1 MGPHLAGTGIMR
13 SICVFCGS
21 NPGNDPVYAA
31 GARAMGAEIA
41 KRGLTLVYGGGAV
54 GLMGIV
60 ANAALD
66 AGGEVHGVIPK
77 ALREKEIGHI
87 GLTRLEVVDTMHTR
101 KARMAELS
109 DGFIAM
115 PGGIGTFEELFEIWT
130 WGQLGIHAKPLAL
143 LNVAGFYD
151 PLAVFLDRT
160 TEEGF
165 LKPNHR
171 AMVMTDT
178 EPATLLD
185 RMQAYVPAATYKWIE
200 KEQA

>member
-1 MGPHLAGTGIMR
+1 MK
-13 SICVFCGS
+13 SVCVFCGS

-41 KRGLTLVYGGGAV
+41 RRGLTLVYGGGAV

-60 ANAALD
+60 ANAAME
-66 AGGEVHGVIPK
+66 AGGQVHGVIPK
-77 ALREKEIGHI
+77 ALKDKEVGHV

-130 WGQLGIHAKPLAL
+130 WGQLGDHRKPVAL

-151 PLAVFLDRT
+151 KLTGFLDDVVT
-160 TEEGF
+160 AGF
-165 LKPNHR
+165 LRDAHR
-171 AMVMTDT
+171 SMLMVD
-178 EPATLLD
+178 EDATTLVR
-185 RMQAYVPAATYKWIE
+185 RMQDYVPPAVEKWIGR
-200 KEQA
+200 EQR

>member
-1 MGPHLAGTGIMR
+1 MK
-13 SICVFCGS
+13 SVCVFCGS

-41 KRGLTLVYGGGAV
+41 RRGLVLVYGGGAV

-60 ANAALD
+60 ANAALE

-77 ALREKEIGHI
+77 ALRDKEVGHF

-130 WGQLGIHAKPLAL
+130 WGQLGIHGKPLGL

-151 PLAVFLDRT
+151 PLATFLDRT
-160 TEEGF
+160 VEAGF
-165 LKPNHR
+165 LKANHR
-171 AMVMTDT
+171 AMAMTDT

-185 RMQAYVPAATYKWIE
+185 RMNDYVPVSYTHLRAHET
-200 KEQA
+200 

>member
-1 MGPHLAGTGIMR
+1 MK
-13 SICVFCGS
+13 SVCVFCGS
-21 NPGNDPVYAA
+21 NPGQDTVNAA

-41 KRGLTLVYGGGAV
+41 RRGLTLVYGGGAV

-77 ALREKEIGHI
+77 ALRDKEIGHI

-109 DGFIAM
+109 AGFIAM

-130 WGQLGIHAKPLAL
+130 WGQLGIHAKPMGL

-160 TEEGF
+160 VEEGF
-165 LKPNHR
+165 LKANHR

-185 RMQAYVPAATYKWIE
+185 RMEAYVPAATYKWIE

>member
-1 MGPHLAGTGIMR
+1 MR
-13 SICVFCGS
+13 SVCVFCGS
-21 NPGNDPVYAA
+21 NPGNDPVFAA

-41 KRGLTLVYGGGAV
+41 RRGLTLVYGGGAV
-54 GLMGIV
+54 GLMGVV
-60 ANAALD
+60 ANAAME

-77 ALREKEIGHI
+77 ALKDKEVGHV
-87 GLTRLEVVDTMHTR
+87 GLTRLEIVDTMHTR
-101 KARMAELS
+101 KARMAALS
-109 DGFIAM
+109 EGFIAM

-151 PLAVFLDRT
+151 PLATFLDQT
-160 TEEGF
+160 VEAGF
-165 LKPNHR
+165 LKQSHR
-171 AMVMTDT
+171 AMAMTDT

-185 RMQAYVPAATYKWIE
+185 RMENYVPAATHKWIE

>member
-1 MGPHLAGTGIMR
+1 MK
-13 SICVFCGS
+13 SVCVFCGS
-21 NPGNDPVYAA
+21 NPGQDPVYAA

-41 KRGLTLVYGGGAV
+41 RRGLTLVYGGGAV

-77 ALREKEIGHI
+77 ALRDKEIGHI

-109 DGFIAM
+109 AGFIAM

-160 TEEGF
+160 VEEGF

-185 RMQAYVPAATYKWIE
+185 RMESYVPAATHKWIE

>member
-1 MGPHLAGTGIMR
+1 MK
-13 SICVFCGS
+13 SVCVFCGS

-41 KRGLTLVYGGGAV
+41 RRGLTLVYGGGAV

-60 ANAALD
+60 ANAALE

-77 ALREKEIGHI
+77 ALRDKEVGHND
-87 GLTRLEVVDTMHTR
+87 LTRLEIVDTMHTR

-130 WGQLGIHAKPLAL
+130 WGQLGIHGKPLGL
-143 LNVAGFYD
+143 LNVASFYD
-151 PLAVFLDRT
+151 PLATFLDRT
-160 TEEGF
+160 VEAGF
-165 LKPNHR
+165 LKANHR
-171 AMVMTDT
+171 AMAMTNTD
-178 EPATLLD
+178 PATLLD
-185 RMQAYVPAATYKWIE
+185 RMAEYVPAATYKWVE
-200 KEQA
+200 KEEV

>member
-1 MGPHLAGTGIMR
+1 
-13 SICVFCGS
+13 
-21 NPGNDPVYAA
+21 
-31 GARAMGAEIA
+31 
-41 KRGLTLVYGGGAV
+41 
-54 GLMGIV
+54 MGIV
-60 ANAALD
+60 ANAALE
-66 AGGEVHGVIPK
+66 AGGEVHGVIPY
-77 ALREKEIGHI
+77 ALRQKEVGHH

-130 WGQLGIHAKPLAL
+130 WGQLGIHAKPLGL

-151 PLAVFLDRT
+151 PLATFLDRT
-160 TEEGF
+160 VEAGF
-165 LKPNHR
+165 LKQSHR
-171 AMVMTDT
+171 AMAMTDD

-185 RMQAYVPAATYKWIE
+185 RMEAYVPAATYKWIE

>member
-1 MGPHLAGTGIMR
+1 MK

-21 NPGNDPVYAA
+21 NPGNEPVYAA
-31 GARAMGAEIA
+31 GARAMGTEIA
-41 KRGLTLVYGGGAV
+41 RRGLVLVYGGGAV

-60 ANAALD
+60 ANAALE
-66 AGGEVHGVIPK
+66 AGGEVHGIIPR
-77 ALREKEIGHI
+77 ALREKEIGHF

-130 WGQLGIHAKPLAL
+130 WGQLGIHSKPLGL
-143 LNVAGFYD
+143 LNIAGFYD
-151 PLAVFLDRT
+151 PLASFLDGT
-160 TEEGF
+160 VEAGF
-165 LKPNHR
+165 LKQTHR
-171 AMVMTDT
+171 AIAMTDT

-185 RMQAYVPAATYKWIE
+185 RMEQYVPAATIKWVE
-200 KEQA
+200 KEQV